1 MPLSS
6 KHTRLPIA
14 PQPPS
19 PTAGLAP
26 LVAPPDPDV
35 PISTP
40 CSHVL
45 ARAAQPEV
53 SADSIQHSSAGNAC
67 GVEAPAAPTAR
78 VVWLIWGAGAQ
89 GRVTLELLRDLHP
102 NALVCLADDDPCQTR
117 CAVAGVP
124 VLDRAAALAWARQ
137 QPLSTSDRV
146 RPLPRTPPAAP
157 SPQRHG
163 HSEAHVTDVALPASG
178 DAHVRL
184 LVAVGHNHHRLRL
197 ASELAAAGLRFGT
210 LIHPSAALLR
220 SATVGEGSVVGPC
233 AVVGSGARV
242 GPHVLIGSG
251 SVVEHDCVL
260 EEGAALAPGV
270 RMAGRV
276 HICRTAF
283 VGVGA
288 TLCPRVRI
296 GEGAIVGAGAVVTRH
311 VPDGMLAF
319 GVPARVVR
327 AVDVLH
333 DWSRML

>member
-1 MPLSS
+1 
-6 KHTRLPIA
+6 
-14 PQPPS
+14 
-19 PTAGLAP
+19 
-26 LVAPPDPDV
+26 
-35 PISTP
+35 
-40 CSHVL
+40 
-45 ARAAQPEV
+45 
-53 SADSIQHSSAGNAC
+53 
-67 GVEAPAAPTAR
+67 
-78 VVWLIWGAGAQ
+78 
-89 GRVTLELLRDLHP
+89 
-102 NALVCLADDDPCQTR
+102 
-117 CAVAGVP
+117 
-124 VLDRAAALAWARQ
+124 
-137 QPLSTSDRV
+137 
-146 RPLPRTPPAAP
+146 
-157 SPQRHG
+157 
-163 HSEAHVTDVALPASG
+163 
-178 DAHVRL
+178 VRL